1 MDTRVLI
8 SGASIAGPSLAYWLA
23 RRGAH
28 VTVVERAPAL
38 RGGGHGVDF
47 RGAQMELL
55 RRMDLLDAVRAR
67 ETGMGEQRI
76 VDADGRVLVR
86 MPSAFFSGEV
96 EIGRGDLAQL
106 LYDRTSDDVEYVF
119 GDHVT
124 ALHQDADGVDVT
136 FAGGGARRFDLVVGA
151 DGLHSGVRAAAFGP
165 EEGFR
170 TFLGHYHAGFTMPN
184 ELGLDHV
191 GLMYNEPGRGVMVS
205 SGRDPA
211 VAGVGFVFSSE
222 ELVYDRHDRAALVDI
237 LRRRY
242 AGAGWEVPRL
252 LRALDQTSDLYFDS
266 LAQIHVDRWSRGRVA
281 LVGDAAWAAGPGGS
295 GTGLAMMGA
304 YVLAADLDAAGPGGH
319 ALAFARYEAAVRKA
333 ATVGYRQGKGS
344 GGFLAPPTQ
353 KAIRRRDRAYRML
366 SSRLLLPVFNRITA
380 GAANALTLDAYPA
393 ELARSS
399 SASSRAARRAP
410 SVSTGR

>member
-1 MDTRVLI
+1 MDMRVLI
-8 SGASIAGPSLAYWLA
+8 SGASIAGPTLAYWLTQ
-23 RRGAH
+23 RGAQ

-67 ETGMGEQRI
+67 ETGMGEQRV
-76 VDADGRVLVR
+76 VDAGGRVRVR

-119 GDHVT
+119 GDHV
-124 ALHQDADGVDVT
+124 AAIDQDTNGVDVT
-136 FAGGGARRFDLVVGA
+136 FARGGARRFDLVVGA

-165 EEGFR
+165 EERFR
-170 TFLGHYHAGFTMPN
+170 TFLGYYQAGFTMPN

-211 VAGVGFVFSSE
+211 VAGAGFVFSSE
-222 ELVYDRHDRAALVDI
+222 ELSYDRHDRAALVEI
-237 LRRRY
+237 VRRRY

-252 LRALDQTSDLYFDS
+252 LRALDQAPDLYFDA
-266 LAQIHVDRWSRGRVA
+266 LAQIHLDRWSQGRVA
-281 LVGDAAWAAGPGGS
+281 LLGDAAWAAGPGGS

-304 YVLAADLDAAGPGGH
+304 YVLAAELDAAGDRGH
-319 ALAFARYEAAVRKA
+319 AAAFARYEAAVRKA
-333 ATVGYRQGKGS
+333 AAVGHRQAKGA
-344 GGFLAPPTQ
+344 GGFLAPPTE
-353 KAIRRRDRAYRML
+353 KAIRRRDRGY
-366 SSRLLLPVFNRITA
+366 RLLSNRILLPLFNRITA
-380 GAANALTLDAYPA
+380 GAANSLTLDAYPH
-393 ELARSS
+393 E
-399 SASSRAARRAP
+399 SAAARTNA
-410 SVSTGR
+410 